1 MPNITKIQEQ
11 KRRDFCTQFNVP
23 EFFENVF
30 LTDESTFQL
39 HRNTIKV
46 WSSKRLPHPVK
57 KVPKFSQKIMI
68 WGALSTKGFFLHIY
82 NNNETVNA
90 EKYRK
95 TLSDFIPYANQLYP
109 LGWFVEQDGATPH
122 TSSRT
127 QEFLSD
133 NNVQVLQS
141 PPNSPDLWTIENVWE
156 IFKHNVEKK
165 KPKSLDELR
174 SYVWECRELL
184 NSAMRNNL
192 IDATYKRFTKCVEN
206 DGKLVTF

>member
-1 MPNITKIQEQ
+1 M
-11 KRRDFCTQFNVP
+11 P

-68 WGALSTKGFFLHIY
+68 WGALSKKGFFLHIY

-90 EKYRK
+90 EKYRE
-95 TLSDFIPYANQLYP
+95 TLSDFIPYADQLYL
-109 LGWFVEQDGATPH
+109 LGWVLEQDGKTPH
-122 TSSRT
+122 N
-127 QEFLSD
+127 L
-133 NNVQVLQS
+133 
-141 PPNSPDLWTIENVWE
+141 
-156 IFKHNVEKK
+156 
-165 KPKSLDELR
+165 
-174 SYVWECRELL
+174 
-184 NSAMRNNL
+184 RNNL